1 MMTKVLVVEDND
13 LNLKLFNDL
22 LTARGYEVLISQ
34 EGHDAFD
41 IAKDQMPE
49 LILLDIQLKTIT
61 GIDIVKR
68 LKSYPKTAKIPVI
81 AVTAHAMK
89 NDKQRFLNA
98 GCDMYLPKP
107 LSIDSLYQAID
118 LYIGK

>member
-1 MMTKVLVVEDND
+1 MTKILVVEDND

-22 LTARGYEVLISQ
+22 LQVRGYDVLISQ

-41 IAKDQMPE
+41 IAKDHMPAI
-49 LILLDIQLKTIT
+49 ILLDIQLKTIT

-81 AVTAHAMK
+81 AVTAHAMR
-89 NDKQRFLNA
+89 NDKQKFLSA
-98 GCDMYLPKP
+98 GCDEYLPKP
-107 LSIDSLYQAID
+107 LSIDSLYKTID
-118 LYIGK
+118 EYIDK